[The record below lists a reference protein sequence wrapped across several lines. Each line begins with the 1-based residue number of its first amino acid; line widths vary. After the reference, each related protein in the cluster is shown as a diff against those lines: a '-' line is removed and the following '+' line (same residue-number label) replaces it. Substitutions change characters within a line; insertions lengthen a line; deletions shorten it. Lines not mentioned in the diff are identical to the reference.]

1 MKKMTMLA
9 LGFALLVNWASYANA
24 EEAVDPPASDTEKAQ
39 ETPPADAK
47 ESVAPPKK
55 EEKAESSQA
64 TPATPPKTEVKAK
77 KPQPPAKT
85 PAIGSKKEGVSGRGL
100 PPAFSGSE

>member
-1 MKKMTMLA
+1 MLA

-24 EEAVDPPASDTEKAQ
+24 EEPVAPPASDTEKAQ
-39 ETPPADAK
+39 ETPPADVK

-55 EEKAESSQA
+55 EEKAESPQ
-64 TPATPPKTEVKAK
+64 ATPPKTEVKAK

-85 PAIGSKKEGVSGRGL
+85 KTPAIGSNKDGISGRGL